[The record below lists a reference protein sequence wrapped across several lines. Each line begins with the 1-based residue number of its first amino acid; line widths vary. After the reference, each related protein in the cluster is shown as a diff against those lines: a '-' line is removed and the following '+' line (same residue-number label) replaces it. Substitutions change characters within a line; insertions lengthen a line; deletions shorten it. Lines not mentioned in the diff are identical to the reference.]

1 LGPAPVIA
9 APGWPAGAGAVRHGP
24 LHANHEVHHSP
35 TPLPSIQPRLLFSPS
50 VDLRG
55 SGRFAVFQ
63 PWTLIR
69 RPVRFSAACCLL
81 SLLTPTLDSC
91 LVTCCDCRG
100 LRRLTGLFHRKHRGI
115 AWIRESW
122 RRQTACK
129 HAHTLTTCRRT
140 PGRFP
145 PGPLARC
152 MPASCFSKGWAIGR
166 AVVDGVWFHLL
177 HDLPERSLKLRLIL
191 PSLLALQLSF
201 WRRPPSRSCSTLEV
215 EVGARGIDVRPHRS
229 HHLEWCGR
237 LHLRAHVSHPLVDTT
252 REQPLPCCLPGC
264 FFRGRNPPSWRPHCA
279 TQPGPWIRTPTPA
292 CSRYNTTPTQH

>member
-1 LGPAPVIA
+1 MQIMKYIILPPLFLQSSHAFSFPPPSTCGGLDGSQSSSPGHSSDDLSVSRQPV
-9 APGWPAGAGAVRHGP
+9 
-24 LHANHEVHHSP
+24 
-35 TPLPSIQPRLLFSPS
+35 
-50 VDLRG
+50 
-55 SGRFAVFQ
+55 
-63 PWTLIR
+63 
-69 RPVRFSAACCLL
+69 AC

-100 LRRLTGLFHRKHRGI
+100 RRRLTGLFHRKHRGI

-152 MPASCFSKGWAIGR
+152 MPASCFSKGWAIGS

-215 EVGARGIDVRPHRS
+215 EVGAHGIDVPTAHTTS
-229 HHLEWCGR
+229 SGAAVCTCG
-237 LHLRAHVSHPLVDTT
+237 LM
-252 REQPLPCCLPGC
+252 
-264 FFRGRNPPSWRPHCA
+264 
-279 TQPGPWIRTPTPA
+279 
-292 CSRYNTTPTQH
+292 